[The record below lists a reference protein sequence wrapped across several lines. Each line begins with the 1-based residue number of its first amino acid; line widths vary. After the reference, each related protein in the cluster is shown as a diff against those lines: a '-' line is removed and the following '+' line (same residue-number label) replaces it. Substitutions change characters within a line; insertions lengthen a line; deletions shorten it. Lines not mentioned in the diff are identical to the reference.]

1 MLLPGLTAEESKGLI
16 LSVGTHHGK
25 RPLSPTEV
33 AKLFRKALSH
43 GASREEC
50 ASFVRLKGQ
59 DMVSRFLRLLNLKP
73 FVQHSTD
80 WRQTGPTISFT
91 SAWKIATLPNKEQED
106 ACIAIMANQLTTKEV
121 EQVIQLQQRSGRSFA
136 ECLAEVVGMR
146 PSIVRVHVILGA
158 ITDDRVKEWLDKLS
172 QVQRDGVFAQ
182 VLAEA
187 YPAAKKC
194 SGRLGTE
201 KFSIVTNEQGHA
213 LVCCDNSFETLIT
226 QALKEKMVTNHV

>member
-25 RPLSPTEV
+25 RPLSPMEV
-33 AKLFRKALSH
+33 AKLFKKALFH

-50 ASFVRLKGQ
+50 ASFVRLKGP
-59 DMVSRFLRLLNLKP
+59 DMVLRFLRLLDLNH

-80 WRQTGPTISFT
+80 WRQTGASISFT
-91 SAWKIATLPNKEQED
+91 SAWRLSTLPNKAQEG
-106 ACIAIMANQLTTKEV
+106 ACIEIMANQLTTKEV
-121 EQVIQLQQRSGRSFA
+121 EQVVQLKQRSGRGFA

-146 PSIVRVHVILGA
+146 PTITKIHVILGA
-158 ITDDRVKEWLDKLS
+158 VTDDRVKEWLGKLS
-172 QVQRDGVFAQ
+172 QVQRDGVFTH

-187 YPAAKKC
+187 YPAATSV

-201 KFSIVTNEQGHA
+201 KFSIVTNEQGYT
-213 LVCCDNSFETLIT
+213 LISRDGSFETSIT
-226 QALKEKMVTNHV
+226 KTLAEKMVPNHV